1 MAAAFAR
8 GGELG
13 GVAGRA
19 RAAAESAR
27 RNSDLFDTHVR
38 PLARFCFD
46 VLSLR
51 VMDCGAAVERCFN
64 ACRLTRDV

>member
-1 MAAAFAR
+1 MAAALAR
-8 GGELG
+8 VGGLG

-38 PLARFCFD
+38 PLVRCCFV

-51 VMDCGAAVERCFN
+51 VMDCGVAVDRCFN
-64 ACRLTRDV
+64 ACRLTRDA